1 VNQGELKDRVA
12 KQLEEIA
19 DPDEPSCVRI
29 LQRLISESGENPAE
43 RRVKIGREDNEKNRE
58 EQPIT
63 KTAPPETR
71 PPTSVSSLFG
81 DGCGNP
87 MRRGGKSFHL

>member
-1 VNQGELKDRVA
+1 VNQGEFKDRVA

-19 DPDEPSCVRI
+19 YPDEPGRVWI
-29 LQRLISESGENPAE
+29 LQRLVGESGENPAE
-43 RRVKIGREDNEKNRE
+43 RRVKIGREDDEENRE

-71 PPTSVSSLFG
+71 PPTSVSLFG
-81 DGCGNP
+81 DGCSNP